1 MYGSQ
6 ERWGGNLIG
15 FAPTANW
22 WWLVP
27 ATSSAGSL
35 LDSPAFCPVS
45 SNWDGLR
52 EVLSQVC
59 GLVEMAI
66 SEGQGWRETRDEPQ
80 VDTACLSAMEQV
92 TPPLRAQ
99 FPHQK
104 NENSI
109 PFHQPLSHVLISP
122 KVLCRGDK
130 LFH

>member
-1 MYGSQ
+1 MLHRKPTPGAQRGIPKAILKVRPTEMYGSQ

-66 SEGQGWRETRDEPQ
+66 SEGQGWRDQ
-80 VDTACLSAMEQV
+80 
-92 TPPLRAQ
+92 
-99 FPHQK
+99 
-104 NENSI
+104 
-109 PFHQPLSHVLISP
+109 
-122 KVLCRGDK
+122 G
-130 LFH
+130 